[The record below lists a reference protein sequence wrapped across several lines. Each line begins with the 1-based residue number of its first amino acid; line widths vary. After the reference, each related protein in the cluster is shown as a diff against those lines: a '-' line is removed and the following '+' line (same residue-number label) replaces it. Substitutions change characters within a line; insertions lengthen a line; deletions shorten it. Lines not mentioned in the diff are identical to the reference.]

1 MIARSYLYVPANNS
15 DMLEKAISR
24 GADALI
30 IDLEDAVAMPEKAL
44 ARINFA
50 KWLEKVETE
59 QQIWVRINADSILE
73 DLEFANSSKITG
85 IVVPKATIANLTQVA
100 QSIGASMQIS
110 ALIET
115 ADSIL
120 NAKSLAMVDKVSFL
134 QIGVLDLRAELGL
147 SMDGD
152 SVTLQYAFAQLVL
165 ASAAAKIQQPI
176 APIFR
181 DFNDQPGLRASC
193 QQLKTFGFFGRT
205 AIHPRQI
212 TVINEEFS
220 TSAAELMQAHRVIA
234 AISTSNGAAVDES
247 GKMIDEAAARI
258 ARRVIK
264 RAG

>member
-1 MIARSYLYVPANNS
+1 
-15 DMLEKAISR
+15 MLEKAISR

-30 IDLEDAVAMPEKAL
+30 IDFEDAVAMPEKAP
-44 ARINFA
+44 ARNNFA

-134 QIGVLDLRAELGL
+134 QIGVLDLRAKLGL
-147 SMDGD
+147 SMAGD

-165 ASAAAKIQQPI
+165 AP
-176 APIFR
+176 
-181 DFNDQPGLRASC
+181 
-193 QQLKTFGFFGRT
+193 
-205 AIHPRQI
+205 
-212 TVINEEFS
+212 
-220 TSAAELMQAHRVIA
+220 
-234 AISTSNGAAVDES
+234 AAVDEG

-264 RAG
+264 RDG